1 EMSLTPALSRKEM
14 ELPYL
19 LGEGLRMRVMK
30 IGEEMS
36 QHLNHNHNMKMYGE
50 IKLYAG
56 SGSPELSQKIAD
68 YLGQQISPREVIKFP
83 NENIFVKLKSSA
95 RGQDV
100 YVIQT
105 TSSPVH
111 YNLMELLI
119 MSQTLRLDS
128 AARITAVV
136 PYWCYGRS
144 DREDQPRVPI
154 TARLVA
160 DMIEIAGADRYMTF
174 DPHAGQIQGFFSIPG
189 DVLTAS
195 HMISEY
201 IKEDLLAQMK
211 DPVVVATDLGF
222 AKKGRNYALDLDLPI
237 AFIEK
242 RRSGNDA
249 NAEALTLI
257 GDVKERDVIIV
268 DDEVDTGGS
277 IAQAVNVVKKHGARD
292 IYLAFIH
299 PIFSKNAARTLAD
312 LPIKHIITTDTV
324 SIPEQ
329 KMEPLAGRIT
339 ILSISSMLGEVIRR
353 AHEGRSVGEMF
364 NE

>member
-1 EMSLTPALSRKEM
+1 
-14 ELPYL
+14 
-19 LGEGLRMRVMK
+19 
-30 IGEEMS
+30 MS
-36 QHLNHNHNMKMYGE
+36 QHSNHEIKMYGA
-50 IKLYAG
+50 IKVYAG
-56 SGSPELSQKIAD
+56 SGSPELAQKIVD
-68 YLGQQISPREVIKFP
+68 YLEQKLSPREVIQFP
-83 NENIFVKLKSSA
+83 NENIFIKLNSSA

-119 MSQTLRLDS
+119 MIQTLQLDS
-128 AARITAVV
+128 AARITAVI
-136 PYWCYGRS
+136 PYLAYGRS
-144 DREDQPRVPI
+144 DKKDQPRVPI

-195 HMISEY
+195 HMISDY
-201 IKEDLLAQMK
+201 IKDNLFSKMK
-211 DPVVVATDLGF
+211 APVVVATDLGF
-222 AKKGRNYALDLDLPI
+222 AKKGRNYALDLDIPI

-242 RRSGNDA
+242 RRAGN
-249 NAEALTLI
+249 NSTTEALTLI
-257 GDVKERDVIIV
+257 GDVKDRDVIIV

-277 IAQAVNVVKKHGARD
+277 IAQAVNVVKKYGARD

-299 PIFSKNAARTLAD
+299 PIFSLDSAEKLAS
-312 LPIKHIITTDTV
+312 LPIKQIITTDTV
-324 SIPEQ
+324 PIPPEKLKLLEEQ
-329 KMEPLAGRIT
+329 LT
-339 ILSISSMLGEVIRR
+339 ILSIAPMLGEVIKR

>member
-1 EMSLTPALSRKEM
+1 MSLHTD
-14 ELPYL
+14 
-19 LGEGLRMRVMK
+19 V
-30 IGEEMS
+30 I
-36 QHLNHNHNMKMYGE
+36 KMYGD

-56 SGSPELSQKIAD
+56 SGLPDLAQKISD
-68 YLGQQISPREVIKFP
+68 YLGQKLSPRDIIQFP
-83 NENIFVKLKSSA
+83 NENIFVKLKNSA

-119 MSQTLRLDS
+119 MIQTVRLDS

-136 PYWCYGRS
+136 PYLCYGRS
-144 DREDQPRVPI
+144 DKKDQPRVPI

-160 DMIEIAGADRYMTF
+160 DMIESAGADRYMTF

-189 DVLTAS
+189 DVLTAT
-195 HMISEY
+195 HMITDHIRENLQA
-201 IKEDLLAQMK
+201 DMH

-222 AKKGRNYALDLDLPI
+222 AKKGRNYALDLDVPI

-242 RRSGNDA
+242 RRAGNDA
-249 NAEALTLI
+249 KAEALTLI
-257 GDVKERDVIIV
+257 GDVRGHDVLIV

-277 IAQAVNVVKKHGARD
+277 VAQAVEVVQNHGARD

-299 PIFSKNAARTLAD
+299 PIFSRNAAQRLAD
-312 LPIKHIITTDTV
+312 LPIKQIVTTDTV
-324 SIPEQ
+324 AIPAE
-329 KMEPLAGRIT
+329 KMDPLHGRIT
-339 ILSISSMLGEVIRR
+339 ILSIAPLLGEVIRR
-353 AHEGRSVGEMF
+353 AHQGRSVGEMF

>member
-1 EMSLTPALSRKEM
+1 
-14 ELPYL
+14 
-19 LGEGLRMRVMK
+19 
-30 IGEEMS
+30 MS
-36 QHLNHNHNMKMYGE
+36 QHTLSHGEIKMYGE
-50 IKLYAG
+50 IKIYAG
-56 SGSPELSQKIAD
+56 SGSPELAQKIAD
-68 YLGQQISPREVIKFP
+68 YLQQRLSPREIIQFP
-83 NENIFVKLKSSA
+83 NENIFIKLNSSA

-100 YVIQT
+100 YVIQA

-119 MSQTLRLDS
+119 MIQTIRLDS

-136 PYWCYGRS
+136 PYLCYGRS
-144 DREDQPRVPI
+144 DKKDQPRVPI

-160 DMIEIAGADRYMTF
+160 DMIERAGADRYMTL

-195 HMISEY
+195 HMISDY
-201 IKEDLLAQMK
+201 IKENLLAQMTN
-211 DPVVVATDLGF
+211 PVVVATDLGF

-249 NAEALTLI
+249 SVEALTLI
-257 GDVKERDVIIV
+257 GDVKDRDIIIV

-277 IAQAVNVVKKHGARD
+277 IAQAVSVVKGHGGHD

-299 PIFSKNAARTLAD
+299 PIFSRNAAQHLAD

-324 SIPEQ
+324 SIPEE
-329 KMEPLAGRIT
+329 KMSPLDGRIT
-339 ILSISSMLGEVIRR
+339 ILSIAPLLGEVIRR

>member
-1 EMSLTPALSRKEM
+1 MTEQAHDHD
-14 ELPYL
+14 
-19 LGEGLRMRVMK
+19 
-30 IGEEMS
+30 I
-36 QHLNHNHNMKMYGE
+36 KMYGE

-56 SGSPELSQKIAD
+56 SGSPELAQKIAD
-68 YLGQQISPREVIKFP
+68 YLKQTLSPREVIQFP
-83 NENIFVKLKSSA
+83 NENIFIKLNSST

-119 MSQTLRLDS
+119 MIQTVRLDS

-136 PYWCYGRS
+136 PYLCYGRS
-144 DREDQPRVPI
+144 DKKDQPRVPI

-160 DMIEIAGADRYMTF
+160 DMIESAGADRYMTF

-195 HMISEY
+195 HMISDY
-201 IKEDLLAQMK
+201 FRANLLDQMK

-222 AKKGRNYALDLDLPI
+222 AKKGRNYALDLDVPI

-242 RRSGNDA
+242 RRIGNDA
-249 NAEALTLI
+249 QAEALTLI
-257 GDVKERDVIIV
+257 GDVRDRDVIIV

-277 IAQAVNVVKKHGARD
+277 IAQAVQVVNNHGARD
-292 IYLAFIH
+292 VYLAFIH
-299 PIFSKNAARTLAD
+299 PIFSRDAARRLAE
-312 LPIKHIITTDTV
+312 LPIKRIITTDTV
-324 SIPEQ
+324 AIPAE
-329 KMEPLAGRIT
+329 KMKILEGRIT
-339 ILSISSMLGEVIRR
+339 ILSIASMLGEVIRR

>member
-1 EMSLTPALSRKEM
+1 M
-14 ELPYL
+14 
-19 LGEGLRMRVMK
+19 
-30 IGEEMS
+30 
-36 QHLNHNHNMKMYGE
+36 HHHDMKMYGE

-56 SGSPELSQKIAD
+56 SGSPDLAQKIAD
-68 YLGQQISPREVIKFP
+68 YLDQRLSPREVIEFP
-83 NENIFVKLKSSA
+83 NENIFIKLKSSA

-119 MSQTLRLDS
+119 MIQTLRLDS

-136 PYWCYGRS
+136 PYLCYGRS
-144 DREDQPRVPI
+144 DKKDQPRVPI

-160 DMIEIAGADRYMTF
+160 DMIERAGADRYMTF

-195 HMISEY
+195 HMISNY
-201 IKEDLLAQMK
+201 IRRKLQLEMK

-249 NAEALTLI
+249 QAEALTLI
-257 GDVKERDVIIV
+257 GEVQGRDVIIV

-277 IAQAVNVVKKHGARD
+277 IAQAVNVVRENGARD

-299 PIFSKNAARTLAD
+299 PIFSNNATERLAELD
-312 LPIKHIITTDTV
+312 LKHILTTDT
-324 SIPEQ
+324 IPISSE
-329 KMEPLAGRIT
+329 KMKPLEGRVT
-339 ILSISSMLGEVIRR
+339 ILSIAPMLGEVIRR